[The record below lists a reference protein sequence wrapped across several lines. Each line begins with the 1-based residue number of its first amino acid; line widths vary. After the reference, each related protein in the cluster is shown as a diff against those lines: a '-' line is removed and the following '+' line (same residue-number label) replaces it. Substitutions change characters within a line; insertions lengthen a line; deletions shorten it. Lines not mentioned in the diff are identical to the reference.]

1 MRTVQPAKPVLVRR
15 DGRWLDG
22 ELRGWRRE
30 AHGWLGYVCYSE
42 SAGLRWL
49 EWVDA
54 ERVREA
60 RLTVD

>member
-1 MRTVQPAKPVLVRR
+1 MPVLVRR

-22 ELRGWRRE
+22 DLRAWRRDVD
-30 AHGWLGYVCYSE
+30 GWLGFVLYAE
-42 SAGLRWL
+42 SAGIRYL

-60 RLTVD
+60 ALIPHVRPT